1 VQSASKFCFVHAER
15 VGFIAVISRLAARH
29 RSAAQGPVLPIS
41 HCPAQSIGYA
51 VIDGQDKQ
59 ESYEIY

>member
-1 VQSASKFCFVHAER
+1 MPRGIVPPLRGRFY
-15 VGFIAVISRLAARH
+15 
-29 RSAAQGPVLPIS
+29 PIS